1 MVSYEGG
8 EYVFF
13 HKPPAQPSSFPVGL
27 SEELSARQVQYLA
40 TRGIYGDLLTYAR
53 SVGYIG
59 SNAEH
64 TGIALPIRCAHT
76 GVVGTKY
83 RMLPDCQK
91 PGNSRFYSQTNGYVG
106 SMLYT
111 REKGCSRESPI
122 GSDQREL
129 CIVESELDAI
139 ALLRFVPSRS
149 VGVLACRTIDRV
161 AISAISSSDRVVL
174 FPDNDSAGMLTSLKW
189 GKACRDLNK
198 PFQIIRVPAP
208 MKDIGDLLA
217 SQTSP
222 EGIGELLASRQKL
235 DNPSDLFFRENWS

>member
-1 MVSYEGG
+1 MRG
-8 EYVFF
+8 ENTFFF

-64 TGIALPIRCAHT
+64 TAIALPIRCAHT

-83 RMLPDCQK
+83 RMLPDFQK
-91 PGNSRFYSQTNGYVG
+91 PGNSRFYSQTNGYVD

-111 REKGCSRESPI
+111 REKGPSCRFLSERL
-122 GSDQREL
+122 G
-129 CIVESELDAI
+129 IVESELDAV
-139 ALLRFVPSRS
+139 ALLRYAPK
-149 VGVLACRTIDRV
+149 VLACRSIDR
-161 AISAISSSDRVVL
+161 AALAAISSVCFVVL